1 MLAALA
7 LTIYLGFQR
16 QNWIRK
22 GEQLADAVYAALPE
36 QTEPGIADG
45 DGEVLPVQEINET
58 DCVGMLSFP
67 EYEKKWAVGSPYTDI
82 NLCPVIVAGSPK
94 GKDMVINGSRRSD
107 QFGFLESVETDDLIV
122 FEDLNGDVWTY
133 QVTDTADTE
142 LDDDLWDLAIS
153 SSNSTIYAVLAQN

>member
-1 MLAALA
+1 
-7 LTIYLGFQR
+7 
-16 QNWIRK
+16 
-22 GEQLADAVYAALPE
+22 
-36 QTEPGIADG
+36 
-45 DGEVLPVQEINET
+45 
-58 DCVGMLSFP
+58 
-67 EYEKKWAVGSPYTDI
+67 
-82 NLCPVIVAGSPK
+82 
-94 GKDMVINGSRRSD
+94 MVINGSRRSD

>member
-1 MLAALA
+1 M
-7 LTIYLGFQR
+7 
-16 QNWIRK
+16 
-22 GEQLADAVYAALPE
+22 
-36 QTEPGIADG
+36 
-45 DGEVLPVQEINET
+45 
-58 DCVGMLSFP
+58 
-67 EYEKKWAVGSPYTDI
+67 
-82 NLCPVIVAGSPK
+82 IVAGSPK